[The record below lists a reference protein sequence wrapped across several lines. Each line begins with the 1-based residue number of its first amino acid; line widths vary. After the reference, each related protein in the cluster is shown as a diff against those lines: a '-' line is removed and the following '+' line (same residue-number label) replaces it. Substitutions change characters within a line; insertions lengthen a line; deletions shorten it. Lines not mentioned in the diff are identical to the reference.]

1 MFLAVVTDSL
11 SWCRQ
16 AVLIVSLGF
25 ENRLSC
31 SALSDLYT
39 SFIAGVK
46 RGGGNGLVSC
56 LN

>member
-1 MFLAVVTDSL
+1 MFLVVTDSL

-25 ENRLSC
+25 ENLLSC

-56 LN
+56 VN